1 MCIKKQRRGRTRVE
15 ENLNQRGREERYL
28 FFVKSDALVF
38 IQEDM
43 ATTTRWLEH
52 LHAREEQR
60 RRKMM
65 MMGKTGDEGE
75 EDALFNPN
83 NVDLG
88 AMLMS
93 VSGFTLPS
101 KEDIEQ
107 SLNTFWNRWFW
118 WLFSTTTTSSTTTH
132 TNFLSVFVLF
142 ATLSFV
148 VALVAVV
155 SLGMKYDAFLVLKE
169 AVRSSR
175 QNLSANSIKS
185 LWIMVSSLVFAREL
199 IKAVKRKIFRR
210 RLRRQREMRRRRLR
224 QQTQGE
230 GEEEREGRSVSETSR
245 GDERNDAVGGASA
258 GARRRLD
265 QILEEK
271 NESNSR
277 KMERGSSASSSMQ
290 EMSEEDREE
299 QNKLAS
305 SSSSSLKTTVP
316 KGNLTRRGSMLGL
329 FVKESRKHSHQE
341 AFFDVANERT
351 TFKGAGADNP
361 DVVQKLDYEKFRDRL
376 ATGEVSSAAKKNQKI
391 NNNNNNYNYNNPR
404 FYEDEQVPKCD
415 YGEWQEMM
423 RKEDKETGSTYV
435 AWRHILP
442 YGGTEYLSKTTF
454 QNCTP
459 EELCDFFNSDQTRK
473 AWDPLLIKSEIIE
486 RDVNTG
492 ADLVYWERK
501 LPVISN
507 RDYVFSRRTWTEK
520 QKSPANPMLDDLTP
534 PTTPMKGSG
543 MRTTDFCLSSNKN
556 NKNVYY
562 SITKGMTH
570 PNVPKSKKVL
580 RVDPYYSAWK
590 IEAVP
595 DFENEDEMRGFK
607 PFSAARCTLIHFE
620 EQHVQHDVA
629 RLAVRHGMWS
639 VVKAMVRGFRAFQ
652 RVRETKFIE
661 QDSGGFN
668 QRDQDMLE
676 DVVHEKQVGFRMRK
690 ELGMAMKTFVVP
702 MVVGFLLAK
711 QSFGGS
717 SSEMSKLDVVGKLL
731 RALERKANGGKG
743 GGLKKNL
750 SSSSTSVE
758 NAVPSSSSSS
768 SSTTTTTTSF
778 SMETPQIHIETR

>member
-1 MCIKKQRRGRTRVE
+1 MLG
-15 ENLNQRGREERYL
+15 N
-28 FFVKSDALVF
+28 D
-38 IQEDM
+38 D
-43 ATTTRWLEH
+43 
-52 LHAREEQR
+52 
-60 RRKMM
+60 
-65 MMGKTGDEGE
+65 DEP
-75 EDALFNPN
+75 FNPT
-83 NVDLG
+83 DLG
-88 AMLMS
+88 AMLSS
-93 VSGFTLPS
+93 VAGFTLPS
-101 KEDIEQ
+101 KEEIEQ
-107 SLNTFWNRWFW
+107 SLNTFWNRAW
-118 WLFSTTTTSSTTTH
+118 WMCFGGGGGGDRTIPTTTTAFVAFAS
-132 TNFLSVFVLF
+132 LSCFVL
-142 ATLSFV
+142 
-148 VALVAVV
+148 ALVAVV
-155 SLGMKYDAFLVLKE
+155 LLGMKYDISRLAMILKE
-169 AVRSSR
+169 AARSSR

-185 LWIMVSSLVFAREL
+185 IWFTLSSLVFAREL
-199 IKAVKRKIFRR
+199 VKAVKRKVFKR
-210 RLRRQREMRRRRLR
+210 RLRRQRELRRRLHQQQQQQQQR
-224 QQTQGE
+224 ERREGQQTRDG
-230 GEEEREGRSVSETSR
+230 GSGSRSENM
-245 GDERNDAVGGASA
+245 NDGTGATTGGG
-258 GARRRLD
+258 GARRRL
-265 QILEEK
+265 EK
-271 NESNSR
+271 ISEDSGTNNSNTSSRTTESTF
-277 KMERGSSASSSMQ
+277 SSMRDEGGEQNSSSP
-290 EMSEEDREE
+290 
-299 QNKLAS
+299 KAA
-305 SSSSSLKTTVP
+305 P
-316 KGNLTRRGSMLGL
+316 KGNLPRRGSMLGL

-351 TFKGAGADNP
+351 MFKGAGVDNP

-376 ATGEVSSAAKKNQKI
+376 ATGELSSAAKKNQK
-391 NNNNNNYNYNNPR
+391 NSNDNPR
-404 FYEDEQVPKCD
+404 FFEDEQVPKCD

-442 YGGTEYLSKTTF
+442 YGGTEYLSKSTF

-520 QKSPANPMLDDLTP
+520 QKGSANPMLDDLSP
-534 PTTPMKGSG
+534 PTTPMKGGG
-543 MRTTDFCLSSNKN
+543 MRSTTDFVSFSTNNK

-562 SITKGMTH
+562 SITKGMSH
-570 PNVPKSKKVL
+570 PNVPKSKRVL

-595 DFENEDEMRGFK
+595 DFENEDEMRGLK
-607 PFSAARCTLIHFE
+607 PWTAARCTLIHFE

-639 VVKAMVRGFRAFQ
+639 VVKAMLRGFRAFQ

-711 QSFGGS
+711 QSFGGGS
-717 SSEMSKLDVVGKLL
+717 DANKLDAVGKLL
-731 RALERKANGGKG
+731 RALERRANRRRGDGSR
-743 GGLKKNL
+743 NN
-750 SSSSTSVE
+750 TSVVVDT
-758 NAVPSSSSSS
+758 AVAPPPS
-768 SSTTTTTTSF
+768 TGF
-778 SMETPQIHIETR
+778 SMESPQINLEVR

>member
-1 MCIKKQRRGRTRVE
+1 MLG
-15 ENLNQRGREERYL
+15 N
-28 FFVKSDALVF
+28 D
-38 IQEDM
+38 D
-43 ATTTRWLEH
+43 
-52 LHAREEQR
+52 
-60 RRKMM
+60 
-65 MMGKTGDEGE
+65 DEP
-75 EDALFNPN
+75 FNPT
-83 NVDLG
+83 DLG
-88 AMLMS
+88 AMLSS
-93 VSGFTLPS
+93 VAGFTLPS
-101 KEDIEQ
+101 KEEIEQ
-107 SLNTFWNRWFW
+107 SLNTFWNRAW
-118 WLFSTTTTSSTTTH
+118 WMCFGGGGGGDRTIPTTTTAFVAFAS
-132 TNFLSVFVLF
+132 LSCFVL
-142 ATLSFV
+142 
-148 VALVAVV
+148 ALVAVV
-155 SLGMKYDAFLVLKE
+155 LLGMKYDISRLAMILKE
-169 AVRSSR
+169 AARSSR

-185 LWIMVSSLVFAREL
+185 IWFTLSSLVFAREL
-199 IKAVKRKIFRR
+199 VKAVKRKVFKR
-210 RLRRQREMRRRRLR
+210 RLRRQRELRRRLHQQQQQQQQR
-224 QQTQGE
+224 EHREGQQTRDG
-230 GEEEREGRSVSETSR
+230 GSGSRSENMDDST
-245 GDERNDAVGGASA
+245 GATTGGG
-258 GARRRLD
+258 GARRRL
-265 QILEEK
+265 EK
-271 NESNSR
+271 ISEDSGTNNSNTSSRTTESTF
-277 KMERGSSASSSMQ
+277 SSMRDEGGEQNSSSP
-290 EMSEEDREE
+290 
-299 QNKLAS
+299 KAA
-305 SSSSSLKTTVP
+305 P
-316 KGNLTRRGSMLGL
+316 KGNLPRRGSMLGL

-351 TFKGAGADNP
+351 MFKGAGVDNP

-376 ATGEVSSAAKKNQKI
+376 ATGELSSAAKKNQK
-391 NNNNNNYNYNNPR
+391 NSNDNPR
-404 FYEDEQVPKCD
+404 FFEDEQVPKCD

-442 YGGTEYLSKTTF
+442 YGGTEYLSKSTF

-520 QKSPANPMLDDLTP
+520 QKGSANPMLDDLSP
-534 PTTPMKGSG
+534 PTTPMKGGG
-543 MRTTDFCLSSNKN
+543 MRSTTDFVSFSTNNK

-562 SITKGMTH
+562 SITKGMSH
-570 PNVPKSKKVL
+570 PNVPKSKRVL

-595 DFENEDEMRGFK
+595 DFENEDEMRGLK
-607 PFSAARCTLIHFE
+607 PWTAARCTLIHFE

-639 VVKAMVRGFRAFQ
+639 VVKAMLRGFRAFQ

-711 QSFGGS
+711 QSFGGGS
-717 SSEMSKLDVVGKLL
+717 DANKLDAVGKLL
-731 RALERKANGGKG
+731 RALERRANRRRGDGSR
-743 GGLKKNL
+743 NN
-750 SSSSTSVE
+750 TSVVVDT
-758 NAVPSSSSSS
+758 AVAPPPS
-768 SSTTTTTTSF
+768 TGF
-778 SMETPQIHIETR
+778 SMESPQINLEVR

>member
-1 MCIKKQRRGRTRVE
+1 MLG
-15 ENLNQRGREERYL
+15 N
-28 FFVKSDALVF
+28 D
-38 IQEDM
+38 D
-43 ATTTRWLEH
+43 
-52 LHAREEQR
+52 
-60 RRKMM
+60 
-65 MMGKTGDEGE
+65 DEP
-75 EDALFNPN
+75 FNPT
-83 NVDLG
+83 DLG
-88 AMLMS
+88 AMLSS
-93 VSGFTLPS
+93 VAGFTLPS
-101 KEDIEQ
+101 KEEIEQ
-107 SLNTFWNRWFW
+107 SLNTFWNRAW
-118 WLFSTTTTSSTTTH
+118 WMCFGGGGGGDRTIPTTTTAFVAFAS
-132 TNFLSVFVLF
+132 LSCFVL
-142 ATLSFV
+142 
-148 VALVAVV
+148 ALVAVV
-155 SLGMKYDAFLVLKE
+155 LLGMKYDISRLAMILKE
-169 AVRSSR
+169 AARSSR

-185 LWIMVSSLVFAREL
+185 IWFTLSSLVFAREL
-199 IKAVKRKIFRR
+199 VKAVKRKVFKR
-210 RLRRQREMRRRRLR
+210 RLRRQRELRRRLHQQQQQQQQR
-224 QQTQGE
+224 EHREGQQTRDG
-230 GEEEREGRSVSETSR
+230 GSGSRSENMDDGT
-245 GDERNDAVGGASA
+245 GATTGGG
-258 GARRRLD
+258 GARRRL
-265 QILEEK
+265 EK
-271 NESNSR
+271 ISEDSGTNNSNTSSRTTESTF
-277 KMERGSSASSSMQ
+277 SSMRDEGGEQNSSSP
-290 EMSEEDREE
+290 
-299 QNKLAS
+299 KAA
-305 SSSSSLKTTVP
+305 P
-316 KGNLTRRGSMLGL
+316 KGNLPRRGSMLGL

-351 TFKGAGADNP
+351 MFKGAGVDNP

-376 ATGEVSSAAKKNQKI
+376 ATGELSSAAKKNQK
-391 NNNNNNYNYNNPR
+391 NSNDNPR
-404 FYEDEQVPKCD
+404 LFEDEQVPKCD

-442 YGGTEYLSKTTF
+442 YGGTEYLSKSTF

-520 QKSPANPMLDDLTP
+520 QKGSANPMLDDLSP
-534 PTTPMKGSG
+534 PTTPMKGGG
-543 MRTTDFCLSSNKN
+543 MRSTTDFVSFSTNNK

-562 SITKGMTH
+562 SITKGMSH
-570 PNVPKSKKVL
+570 PNVPKSKRVL

-595 DFENEDEMRGFK
+595 DFENEDEMRGLK
-607 PFSAARCTLIHFE
+607 PWTAARCTLIHFE

-639 VVKAMVRGFRAFQ
+639 VVKAMLRGFRAFQ

-711 QSFGGS
+711 QSFGGGS
-717 SSEMSKLDVVGKLL
+717 DANKLDAVGKLL
-731 RALERKANGGKG
+731 RALERRANRRRGDGSR
-743 GGLKKNL
+743 NN
-750 SSSSTSVE
+750 TSVVVDT
-758 NAVPSSSSSS
+758 AVAPPPS
-768 SSTTTTTTSF
+768 TGF
-778 SMETPQIHIETR
+778 SMESPQINLEVR